1 MARYRNR
8 KGQDLVEYGALLV
21 IFVMFAILAINAIR
35 SSTGEIYSNV
45 QTGVQDARN
54 RSDAAANDRLPPA
67 PAAPAAPA
75 APGAPA
81 AAPAAPAAPAAV
93 EAPAAPAPAAG
104 SEAAPK

>member
-1 MARYRNR
+1 MAMYRNR

-54 RSDAAANDRLPPA
+54 RSDAAADRQPVATPAAPVAPGA

-75 APGAPA
+75 AA
-81 AAPAAPAAPAAV
+81 
-93 EAPAAPAPAAG
+93 EAPAAPVPAEAPAAPVP